1 MSNFQRMTNLS
12 WDVYSHFPHPN
23 MGSRNCNSPL
33 VLIIIMCLSFIF
45 PQLTSK
51 FSLKYSSY
59 CPLILV
65 NLSGVSWTCKCQ
77 FTVINKQQTKNRILH
92 DKYLSFWLITST
104 QPKLIWQRKGKM
116 RYQKQ
121 TMRAPSNWSI
131 QFWNNR
137 QSHEAKAPFIRQG
150 KGVWKL
156 MPGLH
161 SLTYS
166 QIFASISKSYYL

>member
-65 NLSGVSWTCKCQ
+65 ILSGVSWTCKCQ

-92 DKYLSFWLITST
+92 IHQQNLN
-104 QPKLIWQRKGKM
+104 Q
-116 RYQKQ
+116 
-121 TMRAPSNWSI
+121 
-131 QFWNNR
+131 NR
-137 QSHEAKAPFIRQG
+137 QVF
-150 KGVWKL
+150 KL
-156 MPGLH
+156 L
-161 SLTYS
+161 
-166 QIFASISKSYYL
+166 AYYIHTTKTDMTKERKNEIPKTDNESPLKLKHTVLE